1 MIDQLIQQF
10 QKELASNQFLSGGL
24 ILGTATALLVYL
36 KSVPVSIWNWIR
48 RRINFEVTIE
58 QTDELYPIFQ
68 AWINKFH
75 KDELRIVKANY
86 TKKWENSSP
95 QPLYEGGDKKTYVE
109 QGKIVYNQYGDT
121 FRIWRNGRLLRIS
134 SEREKNTNSSSSSFY
149 IWERYYISGLMA
161 KKEIVSLLEEVV
173 DFGTQLE
180 LSMKQPKML
189 IYYWDCWNTIDGVKM
204 RDLESIFID
213 SEKKIG
219 LIEDISSFVE
229 SKDFFHNRN
238 IPYRRGYLLHGPPG
252 TGKSSLVSALA
263 KYFRKDLYVANL
275 TAFDKDSEFEKA
287 ISRISPGGILLIEDI
302 DRYYAQDKAQTKIN
316 YSTFIN
322 SISGVKYC
330 ENVIVIITTNH
341 PSKIDAALM
350 RSGRL
355 DVHVELGYPAAK
367 EANEYLAWFFDCKN
381 RHWFSDP
388 ITFSIADLE
397 NACVVNRTSIGDA
410 ITQVTTNTRLAVN
423 Q

>member
-36 KSVPVSIWNWIR
+36 KSVPIALWNWIR
-48 RRINFEVTIE
+48 RKINFEVSIE
-58 QTDELYPIFQ
+58 QDDDLYPFVQ
-68 AWINKFH
+68 LWINDFH
-75 KDELRIVKANY
+75 KDQLRVVKANY
-86 TKKWENSSP
+86 NKHLSEDSLVAENN
-95 QPLYEGGDKKTYVE
+95 EKKTNIRSGQV
-109 QGKIVYNQYGDT
+109 VYNQYGDT
-121 FRIWRNGRLLRIS
+121 FMLWYRGRLLRIS
-134 SEREKNTNSSSSSFY
+134 SEREKNSHATSSSFY
-149 IWERYYISGLMA
+149 IYERYFISGLFA
-161 KKEIVSLLEEVV
+161 KTQIIALIDKILSHGKQVEAARKIPCLYRKQWDSWAPVK
-173 DFGTQLE
+173 GTKL
-180 LSMKQPKML
+180 
-189 IYYWDCWNTIDGVKM
+189 
-204 RDLESIFID
+204 RDWETIFIN
-213 SEKKIG
+213 SEKKAW
-219 LIEDISSFVE
+219 LLKDVTSFISARSFFE
-229 SKDFFHNRN
+229 TRN

-252 TGKSSLVSALA
+252 TGKSSLVSALS
-263 KYFRKDLYVANL
+263 RKLNRNLYLLNL
-275 TAFDKDSEFEKA
+275 KSCESESQFENIIA
-287 ISRISPGGILLIEDI
+287 SVPPESILLIEDI
-302 DRYYAQDKAQTKIN
+302 DRYYNKDQAEVKIS

-330 ENVIVIITTNH
+330 EDIILIVTTNH
-341 PSKIDAALM
+341 PSKIDQALM

-355 DVHVELGYPAAK
+355 DVHFEVGYPGAQ

-381 RHWFSDP
+381 LHWFSDP